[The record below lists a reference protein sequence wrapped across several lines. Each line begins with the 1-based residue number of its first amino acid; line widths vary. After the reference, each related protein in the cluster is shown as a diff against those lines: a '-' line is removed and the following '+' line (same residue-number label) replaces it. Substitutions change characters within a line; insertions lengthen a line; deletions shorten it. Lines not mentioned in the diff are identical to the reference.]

1 LDSKAPVHGG
11 RGTFIASLSAI
22 SLLSITS
29 HHHMYRSHNTLSMH
43 KSEVVSRQIPAP
55 AQQHL
60 VYSTHG
66 TRVTV
71 RDLFGSMPVRVKQR
85 AIVAEKQRGYSKE
98 WEELKREIVGLLL
111 SWPTAVSVTVRE
123 ASSNQKFAIRSRN
136 EYHAE
141 NLVRIDIP
149 SICSILSQA
158 SFTSAEDN
166 ASWVSVCA
174 SMPTL
179 DINGTISLEPSPT
192 KHLQFI
198 SFGIQPLV
206 ALDGQSILHDE
217 INRLFSHSAFGNEE
231 EAEDLD
237 DSEQKRRANDRRYKG
252 DGHTHKELKG
262 GKKGVDRWPM
272 FYIKIQQTL
281 RSKLEV
287 DDILDDRAS
296 NLTSILELL
305 QAMIFEFLTR
315 HHFRP
320 KTGRR
325 VKFDQNT
332 TAPTRNITTAA
343 SAELLQTDP
352 GQLRSEAEDL
362 SSAQKMFSQTVTFD
376 PLLTNIKLPSFRR
389 PVTQIDSTFDGWT
402 RIKTSSSALR
412 STAAKG
418 LLDNQLA
425 SASEILRPFTAPP
438 YSKGDVAKGRTSN
451 VSLAR
456 RPSTPL
462 LSKSGKLVRRPFQ
475 EVISKPQPRAH
486 KPHTRQQER
495 QETGPQSNDDMIYW
509 MNPVTKK
516 ESLVNQR
523 TGLTIPATRSSKNSI
538 SKRIMGTEPGTF
550 SSRTNLT
557 RTINTSNGE
566 PSPWLSNILKTWDN
580 PIFLPTEKSIP
591 QVSLEDAYATT
602 QEILHGRHHHC
613 SQIDIDKAFRD
624 SSAGVSGRIS
634 KDALKAAEVVSQ
646 VDKKFILIK
655 VTPTVLV
662 GEDSKTLILIDQHA
676 ADERIRIEAL
686 MEELCSPPVSDD
698 SIMSSKARIMTS
710 QLDKPLV
717 FEVPSAEIEL
727 LQTHEQHF
735 ANWGILYDFPPTTT
749 VSEIRGVKS
758 IQRLTVRCLPPG
770 ITERC
775 KIEPRLLIDLVRT
788 EVHKVSSQNIQTSL
802 PPTAD
807 WLQRIHTCPQ
817 GIIDMLN
824 SRACRSAIMFNDEL
838 SKEQC
843 EVLVRRLAG
852 CKFPFQ
858 CAHGRPSLV
867 PLVDLGRLK
876 MESISTSA
884 RGKRGGVEDGF
895 GRNFQ
900 RWKASIMEQ
909 PVL

>member
-1 LDSKAPVHGG
+1 
-11 RGTFIASLSAI
+11 
-22 SLLSITS
+22 
-29 HHHMYRSHNTLSMH
+29 MH

-60 VYSTHG
+60 AYSTHG

-98 WEELKREIVGLLL
+98 WEELKRDVVGLLL

-123 ASSNQKFAIRSRN
+123 ASSNQKFTIRSRGGCL
-136 EYHAE
+136 AGDF
-141 NLVRIDIP
+141 VRIDIP
-149 SICSILSQA
+149 SVCSILSQA
-158 SFTSAEDN
+158 SFTSPEDN

-192 KHLQFI
+192 KHVQFT
-198 SFGIQPLV
+198 SFGIQPLI

-237 DSEQKRRANDRRYKG
+237 DSEKERRATDRRYKG
-252 DGHTHKELKG
+252 DGHTNKELKG

-272 FYIKIQQTL
+272 FYIKIQQTS
-281 RSKLEV
+281 RSKLPV
-287 DDILDDRAS
+287 DDILDDKES
-296 NLTSILELL
+296 SLTSILELL
-305 QAMIFEFLTR
+305 QAMIFEFLTK

-320 KTGRR
+320 KAGRR
-325 VKFDQNT
+325 VKFDQN
-332 TAPTRNITTAA
+332 AKGHCRSPSLWNIVTA
-343 SAELLQTDP
+343 SATKSSRTDSEQMKCLTDP
-352 GQLRSEAEDL
+352 SAREKKL
-362 SSAQKMFSQTVTFD
+362 SDTVAFD
-376 PLLTNIKLPSFRR
+376 PLLTNVKLPSFRR
-389 PVTQIDSTFDGWT
+389 PVTQIDATFDSWS
-402 RIKTSSSALR
+402 RIKFGASALK
-412 STAAKG
+412 STG
-418 LLDNQLA
+418 LKSFLDDQPGRA
-425 SASEILRPFTAPP
+425 PEILRPSTAPP
-438 YSKGDVAKGRTSN
+438 YSKGDVAKGRNSIST
-451 VSLAR
+451 LTR

-462 LSKSGKLVRRPFQ
+462 LSKSGKLVRRPFE
-475 EVISKPQPRAH
+475 EVISKSQPRAPT
-486 KPHTRQQER
+486 PHIRQQDR
-495 QETGPQSNDDMIYW
+495 QETGPKSNGDMIYW
-509 MNPVTKK
+509 MNPITKK
-516 ESLVNQR
+516 ESLVDQR
-523 TGLTIPATRSSKNSI
+523 TGLTVPATGPSKNSI
-538 SKRIMGTEPGTF
+538 SKRTMGPEAGAF
-550 SSRTNLT
+550 SSRPNLT
-557 RTINTSNGE
+557 RTTNSSSGE
-566 PSPWLSNILKTWDN
+566 PGLWLSNILKAWDN

-591 QVSLEDAYATT
+591 QVSLDGANATT

-613 SQIDIDKAFRD
+613 SQIDIDKAFKD
-624 SSAGVSGRIS
+624 SSAGVSSRIS
-634 KDALKAAEVVSQ
+634 KDALKNAEVVSQ

-655 VTPTVLV
+655 VTTTAQV
-662 GEDSKTLILIDQHA
+662 GEDSKMLILVDQHA
-676 ADERIRIEAL
+676 ADERIRIETL
-686 MEELCSPPVSDD
+686 MEGLCSPPVSDD
-698 SIMSSKARIMTS
+698 SIMSSKASIMTTK
-710 QLDKPLV
+710 LDKPLV
-717 FEVPSAEIEL
+717 VEVPSAEIKL
-727 LQTHEQHF
+727 LRTHEQHF
-735 ANWGILYDFPPTTT
+735 VNWGILYDLPPTNT

-770 ITERC
+770 IIERC

-788 EVHKVSSQNIQTSL
+788 EVHKMSSQNIQASP
-802 PPTAD
+802 PPTGD

-843 EVLVRRLAG
+843 EVLVGKLAA

-876 MESISTSA
+876 MGSISTLA
-884 RGKRGGVEDGF
+884 LGKRGVVEDGF

-900 RWKASIMEQ
+900 SWKASIAEQ
-909 PVL
+909 PLL